1 MEKGILDI
9 DVVVIGAGISGL
21 CAAKL
26 LQESGLD
33 VRVLEARDRVGGRTY
48 TKRDPSYGYVDLGG
62 SYVGPTQDRILRL
75 AKELDLKTYVVDMG
89 EKAVLYFEGVRQTT
103 SDTGTYLAQL
113 NNPLGMLD
121 SNNIFRKIQNLSQQV
136 PLAAPWNAPRAK
148 EWDIMTVQEFINNE
162 CWTRITRS
170 DIQGVVQ
177 STFCCE
183 AHEISLLYYLF
194 YMASG
199 QGQRRVISAT
209 NGAQERKIV
218 GGAMQVS
225 EKIAALLG
233 DRVVLSSPVLRI
245 DQEDTVAIVTTHSG
259 QQYRAKYV
267 ISSVPLPVLH
277 RILFEP
283 PLPAMKLQLVQR
295 MTMGSIIKTNTYY
308 RTAFW
313 KEKGFSG
320 EAQSDIGPVSY
331 CVDDTKPDGSHPA
344 ITGFILAGHARDV
357 CEMSPEERKQ
367 AVCEYYAEVFQC
379 PEFLHPV
386 NYVEQNWMADPFSG
400 GCFVATLGP
409 GVLTSFGRA
418 IRKPFG
424 KVYFAGT
431 ETAVKWNGYM
441 DGAVESGE
449 RAAREVLHAM
459 GKISEDQ
466 IWQEEP
472 PSPDVPHTPFEDNP
486 LEKILPSVPQF
497 LYILLALVVLLLSV
511 LWVYLF

>member
-1 MEKGILDI
+1 MSAESRYGRSLGSALWKVRGIALWKVPWQRAVEGMRNRAMEGALSARCGMAVEEVCGS
-9 DVVVIGAGISGL
+9 VVVGLRNNLLRRGL

-75 AKELDLKTYVVDMG
+75 AKELDLKTYVVDMK
-89 EKAVLYFEGVRQTT
+89 EKAVLYFEEPTMNYDTVYT
-103 SDTGTYLAQL
+103 SA
-113 NNPLGMLD
+113 
-121 SNNIFRKIQNLSQQV
+121 
-136 PLAAPWNAPRAK
+136 
-148 EWDIMTVQEFINNE
+148 
-162 CWTRITRS
+162 
-170 DIQGVVQ
+170 
-177 STFCCE
+177 
-183 AHEISLLYYLF
+183 
-194 YMASG
+194 
-199 QGQRRVISAT
+199 RVI
-209 NGAQERKIV
+209 NPILIQERKIV

-259 QQYRAKYV
+259 QQYR
-267 ISSVPLPVLH
+267 
-277 RILFEP
+277 
-283 PLPAMKLQLVQR
+283 LVQR

-357 CEMSPEERKQ
+357 CEMSPEERMAATRGVKRILEWKPPGKRPLGRPRMRWTDGLKKIL
-367 AVCEYYAEVFQC
+367 AKRTNISFEEAGE
-379 PEFLHPV
+379 PV

-441 DGAVESGE
+441 DGAVEL
-449 RAAREVLHAM
+449 ARELQE
-459 GKISEDQ
+459 KED
-466 IWQEEP
+466 IRRP
-472 PSPDVPHTPFEDNP
+472 DLAGGAPSPDVPHTPFEDNP

-497 LYILLALVVLLLSV
+497 LYILLALAVLLLSV

>member
-1 MEKGILDI
+1 MA
-9 DVVVIGAGISGL
+9 VSQIGSYFVGQIGL

-103 SDTGTYLAQL
+103 SDTGMYLAQL

-121 SNNIFRKIQNLSQQV
+121 SNNIFRKTQNLAQQV

-162 CWTRITRS
+162 CWTRMARS

-199 QGQRRVISAT
+199 QGERRVTSAT

-295 MTMGSIIKTNTYY
+295 MAMGSIIKTNTYY

-320 EAQSDIGPVSY
+320 EALSDIGPVSY

-357 CEMSPEERKQ
+357 CEMSPEER
-367 AVCEYYAEVFQC
+367 
-379 PEFLHPV
+379 
-386 NYVEQNWMADPFSG
+386 
-400 GCFVATLGP
+400 
-409 GVLTSFGRA
+409 A

-449 RAAREVLHAM
+449 RAAREVLHAI